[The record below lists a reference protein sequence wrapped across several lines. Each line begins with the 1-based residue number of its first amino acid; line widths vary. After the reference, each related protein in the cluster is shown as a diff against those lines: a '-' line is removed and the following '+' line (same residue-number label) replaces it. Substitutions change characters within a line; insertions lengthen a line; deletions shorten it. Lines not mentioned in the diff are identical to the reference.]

1 MKAKSLV
8 AVAITLLGLICQ
20 QAMLA
25 AAPPIF
31 VLIYIDDLNWTYT
44 SVLMD
49 SRQPNELQSFYE
61 TPNIE
66 ELAKTGMRFSNAYAP
81 ASVCMPA
88 RKSILIEKEH
98 NQ

>member
-31 VLIYIDDLNWTYT
+31 VLIYIDDLYEC
-44 SVLMD
+44 VD
-49 SRQPNELQSFYE
+49 GQSTTE
-61 TPNIE
+61 
-66 ELAKTGMRFSNAYAP
+66 
-81 ASVCMPA
+81 
-88 RKSILIEKEH
+88 
-98 NQ
+98 